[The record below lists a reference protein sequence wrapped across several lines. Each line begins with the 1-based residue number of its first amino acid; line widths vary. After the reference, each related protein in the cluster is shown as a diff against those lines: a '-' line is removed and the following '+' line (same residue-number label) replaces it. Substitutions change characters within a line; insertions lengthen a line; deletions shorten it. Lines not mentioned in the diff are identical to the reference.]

1 MADTVSFLL
10 GSGFSAADG
19 VPLISDINRQLLEIK
34 EDDIYIHSDMTA
46 MLLKGQTKPPFRI
59 NWKDEKFFVEFLSF
73 YSNKVIGNPADF
85 NYEILF
91 DYLTAFSRFG
101 NHKGEI
107 HDFFFCEYFRKN
119 VLKHS
124 AFVVDDVN
132 LLYRFEIYFTNIVS
146 NFLQVARYY
155 EDIGLGNYPPYD
167 SFANFIRDLLKSNLV
182 KVHTLNHDLLF
193 EHLASKL
200 TDLWQHFTDGFDE
213 NNSPYYGEVST
224 TERIHKTYRVRLKKF
239 TDKFEKPLA
248 LYKLHGSID
257 TYIADIT
264 SSDHVRIK
272 KDYGVSTIL
281 QEVFDNNTKQYSY
294 TSILQKNYP
303 DFLSGTTAK
312 ISQYN
317 IPYYQNLLK
326 RFEENLENS
335 KLLFV
340 IGYGF
345 KDEGINNILIKRYL
359 ASGKRMIV
367 INRSI
372 PKSNLITDF
381 NIKVIEKP
389 FVDVVYNDYHNEL
402 QA

>member
-1 MADTVSFLL
+1 MADTISFLL
-10 GSGFSAADG
+10 GSGFSVADG

-34 EDDIYIHSDMTA
+34 EEDIYIHSDMTA
-46 MLLKGQTKPPFRI
+46 MLLNGQSKPGFRI
-59 NWKDEKFFVEFLSF
+59 NWKDEKFFVEFLHF

-101 NHKGEI
+101 NHKNEV
-107 HDFFFCEYFRKN
+107 HEFCEHFRKN
-119 VLKHS
+119 ILKQS
-124 AFVVDDVN
+124 VFGDDDLN
-132 LLYRFEIYFTNIVS
+132 LLYRFEIYFTKIVS
-146 NFLQVARYY
+146 SFLQVTRYY
-155 EDIGLGNYPPYD
+155 EDVDLGNYPPYD
-167 SFANFIRDLLKSNLV
+167 SFASFIRDLLKNNLV

-200 TDLWQHFTDGFDE
+200 TDLWQHYTDGFDE
-213 NNSPYYGEVST
+213 HNSPYYGEFST
-224 TERIHKTYRVRLKKF
+224 TVRIHKTYRVRLKRF
-239 TDKFEKPLA
+239 TDKFEKPLS

-257 TYIADIT
+257 TFIADIT

-272 KDYGVSTIL
+272 RDYGVSTIL
-281 QEVFDNNTKQYSY
+281 QEVYDENTKQYSY
-294 TSILQKNYP
+294 KYILQHNYP

-317 IPYYQNLLK
+317 IPYYKNLLK

-345 KDEGINNILIKRYL
+345 KDDGINNILIKHYL
-359 ASGKRMIV
+359 ATGKKMIV
-367 INRSI
+367 IDRSV

-381 NIKVIEKP
+381 NVKVIAKP
-389 FVDVVYNDYHNEL
+389 FVDVVYNDYQNEIHT
-402 QA
+402 